1 MKKYLFTSE
10 SVTEGHPDKICD
22 KISDYILDE
31 ALRQDKTSKMAVE
44 ATIKDDLILIYGEAS
59 TKAKLDYE
67 KLAKEV
73 LKDIGYN
80 EEYHVIVK
88 VGMQSKEINK
98 AVEKDTI
105 MAGDQGIMF
114 GYATNE
120 TKELMPMPIML
131 ANKLAYNLT
140 KVRKEDKDSPLLPDG
155 KTEVTVEYQDDIPK
169 RIDTIII
176 ASQHKK
182 EVSSKELRKY
192 IIEKV
197 INKVVP
203 SNLIDDK
210 TNILINTSGSF
221 TVGGSFGD
229 SGTTG
234 RKIVCDTYG
243 GMGKVG
249 GGCFSSKDPSKV
261 DRSAAYYA
269 RYVAKNIVAHN
280 YAVARN
286 AAHEAVLHAV
296 SQAKQLADGDVWIEG
311 AAQCRLPIES
321 SSCLISFTAAGLAGF
336 LPEYWNPLTD
346 RFGQPRWKVLVRNK
360 TSYVFGEIGD
370 AEIEAMQQVTKN
382 SYSTSVC
389 RASQASGILCV
400 PSLFDTVNDSLASL
414 ELP

>member
-1 MKKYLFTSE
+1 MKKILFTSE

-44 ATIKDDLILIYGEAS
+44 ATIKDDLILIYGEAN

-67 KLAKEV
+67 ELAKEV
-73 LKDIGYN
+73 LKDIGYT
-80 EEYHVIVK
+80 EEYRVIVK
-88 VGMQSKEINK
+88 VSSQSKEINS
-98 AVEKDTI
+98 AVAKDKL

-120 TKELMPMPIML
+120 TKELMPLPIML
-131 ANKLAYNLT
+131 SNKLAYRLT
-140 KVRKEDKDSPLLPDG
+140 KVRKEDKNSMLLPDG
-155 KTEVTVEYQDDIPK
+155 KVQVTVEYQNSIPK

-182 EVSSKELRKY
+182 EVKEKELRNY

-197 INKVVP
+197 INKVIP
-203 SNLIDDK
+203 KELLDTK

-221 TVGGSFGD
+221 TIGGSFGD

-249 GGCFSSKDPSKV
+249 GGCFSSKDPTKV

-269 RYVAKNIVAHN
+269 RYVAKNIVAHK
-280 YAVARN
+280 YAT
-286 AAHEAVLHAV
+286 
-296 SQAKQLADGDVWIEG
+296 K
-311 AAQCRLPIES
+311 C
-321 SSCLISFTAAGLAGF
+321 
-336 LPEYWNPLTD
+336 
-346 RFGQPRWKVLVRNK
+346 
-360 TSYVFGEIGD
+360 
-370 AEIEAMQQVTKN
+370 EIEL
-382 SYSTSVC
+382 SYAIGREYPISIYINTFNTNTIPEEEIYDYVNNNFNFSVDNIIKELDLQRPIYYPLAAYGHFGRTDIEC
-389 RASQASGILCV
+389 SWEK
-400 PSLFDTVNDSLASL
+400 VNK
-414 ELP
+414 

>member
-1 MKKYLFTSE
+1 MKKILFTSE

-73 LKDIGYN
+73 LKDIGYT

-88 VGMQSKEINK
+88 VSSQSKEINS
-98 AVEKDTI
+98 AVAKDKL

-120 TKELMPMPIML
+120 TKELMPLPIIL
-131 ANKLAYNLT
+131 SNKLAYRLSE
-140 KVRKEDKDSPLLPDG
+140 VRKKDKDSPLLPDG
-155 KTEVTVEYQDDIPK
+155 KVQVTIEYQNNIPK

-182 EVSSKELRKY
+182 EVKEKELRNY

-197 INKVVP
+197 INKVIP
-203 SNLIDDK
+203 KELLDTK

-221 TVGGSFGD
+221 TIGGSFGD

-249 GGCFSSKDPSKV
+249 GGCFSSKDPTKV

-269 RYVAKNIVAHN
+269 RYVAKNIVAHK
-280 YAVARN
+280 YAT
-286 AAHEAVLHAV
+286 
-296 SQAKQLADGDVWIEG
+296 K
-311 AAQCRLPIES
+311 C
-321 SSCLISFTAAGLAGF
+321 
-336 LPEYWNPLTD
+336 
-346 RFGQPRWKVLVRNK
+346 
-360 TSYVFGEIGD
+360 
-370 AEIEAMQQVTKN
+370 EIELSYAIGREYPISIYINTFNTNTIPEEEIYNYVNKN
-382 SYSTSVC
+382 FNFSVDNIIKELDLQKPIYYPLAAYGHFG
-389 RASQASGILCV
+389 R
-400 PSLFDTVNDSLASL
+400 NDIECSW
-414 ELP
+414 EKVHK